1 MIGYLKK
8 YVKEIISFLI
18 GVLLTS
24 LAFLLFQNNE
34 LKKEIIT
41 VEQPV
46 IRWKT
51 KTEIKTDTVVRN
63 IVQPKYLTQTVI
75 RTDTIKADTA
85 VKIVQRE
92 YYTTI
97 STDTITGQITAVV
110 SGVNP
115 TLDTLQ
121 YNLHIP
127 IRTVTNEITVERT
140 KYKQKHWNFTV
151 GVGGGYGL
159 INRKADIFIGGMV
172 GYTF

>member
-1 MIGYLKK
+1 MEMVKK
-8 YVKEIISFLI
+8 YIKELISFAI
-18 GVLLTS
+18 GVIVTS
-24 LAFLLFQNNE
+24 MVFLICQNHE
-34 LKKEIIT
+34 LKQEIIT
-41 VEQPV
+41 VEKPV
-46 IRWKT
+46 IKYQT
-51 KTEIKTDTVVRN
+51 KTEIKTDT
-63 IVQPKYLTQTVI
+63 IYKEIIKPKYLTETII

-85 VKIVQRE
+85 VNFVQRE

-97 STDTITGQITAVV
+97 NTDTITGQIKAVV

-127 IRTVTNEITVERT
+127 IKTVTNEITVERT

-159 INRKADIFIGGMV
+159 INRKADIFVGGVV
-172 GYTF
+172 GYAF

>member
-1 MIGYLKK
+1 ML
-8 YVKEIISFLI
+8 L
-18 GVLLTS
+18 GVSIT
-24 LAFLLFQNNE
+24 LLFN
-34 LKKEIIT
+34 KKEIIT
-41 VEQPV
+41 VEKPV
-46 IRWKT
+46 IKYQT
-51 KTEIKTDTVVRN
+51 KTEIKTDT
-63 IVQPKYLTQTVI
+63 IYKTISKPQYITETII

-85 VKIVQRE
+85 VNFVQRE

-97 STDTITGQITAVV
+97 NTDTITGQIKAVI

-127 IRTVTNEITVERT
+127 IKTVTNEITVERT

-159 INRKADIFIGGMV
+159 INRKADIFVGGVV
-172 GYTF
+172 GYSF

>member
-1 MIGYLKK
+1 MIGYVKK

-97 STDTITGQITAVV
+97 STDTITGQIKAVV

-115 TLDTLQ
+115 TLDTLK

-140 KYKQKHWNFTV
+140 KYKQKHWNWGITAGF
-151 GVGGGYGL
+151 GYGITTKRPDL
-159 INRKADIFIGGMV
+159 FIGLGV
-172 GYTF
+172 QYSF

>member
-1 MIGYLKK
+1 MEIVKK
-8 YVKEIISFLI
+8 YIKEIISFSIGAIIASMVFLI
-18 GVLLTS
+18 C
-24 LAFLLFQNNE
+24 QNHE
-34 LKKEIIT
+34 LKQEIIT
-41 VEQPV
+41 VEKPV
-46 IRWKT
+46 INYQT
-51 KTEIKTDTVVRN
+51 KTEIKTDT
-63 IVQPKYLTQTVI
+63 IYKEIIKPKYLTETVI

-85 VKIVQRE
+85 VNFVQRE

-97 STDTITGQITAVV
+97 NTDTITGQIKAVV

-172 GYTF
+172 GYSF

>member
-1 MIGYLKK
+1 MEMVKK
-8 YVKEIISFLI
+8 YIKEIISFAI
-18 GVLLTS
+18 GVLITS
-24 LAFLLFQNNE
+24 MVFLIFQNHE

-41 VEQPV
+41 VEKPV
-46 IRWKT
+46 IKWQT
-51 KTEIKTDTVVRN
+51 KTEIKTDT
-63 IVQPKYLTQTVI
+63 IYKEIIKPKYLTETII

-85 VKIVQRE
+85 INFVQRE

-97 STDTITGQITAVV
+97 NTDTITGQIKAVV

-115 TLDTLQ
+115 TLDTLK

>member
-1 MIGYLKK
+1 MEMVKK
-8 YVKEIISFLI
+8 YLKEIISFAI
-18 GVLLTS
+18 GVLITS
-24 LAFLLFQNNE
+24 MVFLIFQNHE
-34 LKKEIIT
+34 LKQEIIT
-41 VEQPV
+41 VEKPV
-46 IRWKT
+46 IKYQT
-51 KTEIKTDTVVRN
+51 KTEIKTDT
-63 IVQPKYLTQTVI
+63 IYKEFTKPKYLTETII
-75 RTDTIKADTA
+75 RTDTIKAHTA
-85 VKIVQRE
+85 VNIVQRE

-97 STDTITGQITAVV
+97 NTDTITGQIKAVV

-121 YNLHIP
+121 YNFHIP

-151 GVGGGYGL
+151 GIGGGYGL

>member
-1 MIGYLKK
+1 MEMVKK
-8 YVKEIISFLI
+8 YIKEIISFAI
-18 GVLLTS
+18 GVLITS
-24 LAFLLFQNNE
+24 MVFLIFQNHE
-34 LKKEIIT
+34 LKQEIIT
-41 VEQPV
+41 VEKPV
-46 IRWKT
+46 VKWQT
-51 KTEIKTDTVVRN
+51 KTEIKTDT
-63 IVQPKYLTQTVI
+63 IYKTISKPKYLTETVI

-85 VKIVQRE
+85 VNFVQKE

-97 STDTITGQITAVV
+97 NTDTITGQIKAVV

-172 GYTF
+172 GYSF

>member
-1 MIGYLKK
+1 MVKK
-8 YVKEIISFLI
+8 YIKEIISFAI
-18 GVLLTS
+18 GVLITS
-24 LAFLLFQNNE
+24 MVFLIFQNHE
-34 LKKEIIT
+34 LKQEIIT
-41 VEQPV
+41 VEKPV
-46 IRWKT
+46 VKWQT
-51 KTEIKTDTVVRN
+51 KTEIKTDT
-63 IVQPKYLTQTVI
+63 IYKTISKPKYLTETVI

-85 VKIVQRE
+85 VNFVQKE

-97 STDTITGQITAVV
+97 NTDTITGQIKAVV

-172 GYTF
+172 GYSF

>member
-1 MIGYLKK
+1 MVKK
-8 YVKEIISFLI
+8 YIKEIISFAI
-18 GVLLTS
+18 GVLITS
-24 LAFLLFQNNE
+24 MVFLIFQNHE
-34 LKKEIIT
+34 LKQEIIT
-41 VEQPV
+41 VEKPV
-46 IRWKT
+46 VKWQT
-51 KTEIKTDTVVRN
+51 KTEIKTDT
-63 IVQPKYLTQTVI
+63 IYKTISKPKYLTETVI

-85 VKIVQRE
+85 VNFVQRE

-97 STDTITGQITAVV
+97 NTDTITGQIKAVV

-172 GYTF
+172 GYSF

>member
-1 MIGYLKK
+1 MEMVKK
-8 YVKEIISFLI
+8 YIKELISFAI
-18 GVLLTS
+18 GVIVTS
-24 LAFLLFQNNE
+24 MVFLICQNHE
-34 LKKEIIT
+34 LKQEIIT
-41 VEQPV
+41 VEKPV
-46 IRWKT
+46 AKYQT
-51 KTEIKTDTVVRN
+51 KTEIRTDT
-63 IVQPKYLTQTVI
+63 IYKEIIKPKYLTETII

-85 VKIVQRE
+85 VNFVQRE

-97 STDTITGQITAVV
+97 NTDTITGQIKAVV

-159 INRKADIFIGGMV
+159 INRKADIFVGGVV
-172 GYTF
+172 GYAF